1 MTTNDN
7 VDVIEEP
14 NDDVIEEPE
23 YEDENNE
30 PRSIGALL
38 ALGTY
43 QGMTDEEIER
53 VIEHKFNIWLGE
65 EIAKS
70 RINGVVEAQDR
81 QLELYAQTAAVLNE
95 MVEYN
100 REILS
105 KTHSFESS
113 NETYNKFKAII
124 EGVD

>member
-7 VDVIEEP
+7 IDVIEEP
-14 NDDVIEEPE
+14 NTDVIEEPE
-23 YEDENNE
+23 YEVENNE

-70 RINGVVEAQDR
+70 RINGVVEAQNR
-81 QLELYAQTAAVLNE
+81 QLELHAQTAAVLNE

-113 NETYNKFKAII
+113 SETYNKFKAII